1 MGGPHTRIRESFG
14 PTRGGICKNGSSE
27 ADPPVSSMT
36 SLEIVMA
43 VVFLLGLL
51 LPVTFGTRV
60 SAPRSALDIL
70 SGFSKFNLS
79 LSKLFLSPVVG
90 ISLVMVVYS
99 DANLPR
105 VSGLVVLVVEAFLV
119 AVAFK
124 VGWNRKGQPVFA
136 SRSQI
141 PDDGLDYARR
151 FRRLED
157 QIESEDQV
165 ESTSA
170 PRHRIDH
177 PG

>member
-1 MGGPHTRIRESFG
+1 
-14 PTRGGICKNGSSE
+14 
-27 ADPPVSSMT
+27 MT

-105 VSGLVVLVVEAFLV
+105 VSGLVILVVEAFLV

-157 QIESEDQV
+157 QIETEDQV
-165 ESTSA
+165 ESTSV